1 MESPE
6 RIAFLGLGIMGLPMA
21 RNLREAGF
29 DVVLWNRTREKAE
42 RLGEP
47 IAASPAEAASA
58 ADTVITMVPDSPQ
71 VEAVLFGDG
80 GAAEGMR
87 EHTLAIDMSTIAPT
101 AARSIAERLG
111 ESGVRF
117 LDAPVTGSRPKA
129 EAGTLTIMAGGAA
142 TDVERAR
149 PLFEAM
155 GDVIV
160 HAGPQGH
167 GQMIKLINNTVAAV
181 NAAALAEALLAAGAG
196 GVESAA
202 LREVMAAGSGAS
214 AMLDLKAKP
223 MLERDFE
230 PLFKLEHML
239 KDVRHCLREA
249 EALGVRLPLAEAA
262 ERLYTAAADSGLG
275 ERDFAAVIEAVE
287 AAQPPRDAAHKRRR
301 RPEGT

>member
-21 RNLREAGF
+21 RNLRAAGF
-29 DVVLWNRTREKAE
+29 EVVVWNRTREKAE

-47 IAASPAEAASA
+47 IAASPAEAASG
-58 ADTVITMVPDSPQ
+58 ADAVITMVPDSPQ

-87 EHTLAIDMSTIAPT
+87 EGALAIDMSTIAPT
-101 AARSIAERLG
+101 AARAIAERLG
-111 ESGVRF
+111 ERGVRF
-117 LDAPVTGSRPKA
+117 LDAPVTGSRPRA

-142 TDVERAR
+142 EDLERAR
-149 PLFEAM
+149 PLFAAM
-155 GDVIV
+155 GELVV
-160 HAGPQGH
+160 HAGPHGH

-181 NAAALAEALLAAGAG
+181 NTAALAEALLAARAAG
-196 GVESAA
+196 VDSAA

-214 AMLDLKAKP
+214 AMLELKAGP

-249 EALGVRLPLAEAA
+249 EALGVRLPLAELA
-262 ERLYTAAADSGLG
+262 ERLYAAAAGRGLG

-287 AAQPPRDAAHKRRR
+287 AA
-301 RPEGT
+301 GSGS